1 MTTARRRAAATL
13 ARVYRL
19 GLLVASAPIVL
30 GEYFD
35 TDTGA
40 AYGVDFPTKC
50 RLAARML
57 WNNLRLPTGS
67 SFVEHLV
74 VATQIL
80 QIPVDDG
87 GVVVECGCYLGGST
101 ANLSLVAGLCDRTL
115 VVFDSFEG
123 MPEPDEADRAHVL
136 MQSKQVHTYEAGS
149 WRGSLSAVRDNVAT
163 YGDLEA
169 CEFRKGYF
177 EETLPPFDRPVA
189 LVFLDVGLRRSAETC
204 LEELWPLLRREGY
217 LFTHDVKHMEIS
229 SLFFDQGWW
238 RDHLHRDA
246 PGLVGAGSGVGLH
259 PQRNGFGSL
268 LGYVV
273 KDPALDGFERV
284 EERGA
289 GAYGD
294 ELLGASDGDDASTGE

>member
-1 MTTARRRAAATL
+1 MTETRTRAIATL
-13 ARVYRL
+13 KRVYRL
-19 GLLVASAPIVL
+19 GLLVLSVPIVL

-35 TDTGA
+35 SDTGA
-40 AYGVDFPTKC
+40 AYGVDFGTKC
-50 RLAARML
+50 RLVAQMFR
-57 WNNLRLPTGS
+57 NNLRLPTGS

-74 VATQIL
+74 VAAKIL
-80 QIPVDDG
+80 QIPPG
-87 GVVVECGCYLGGST
+87 EEGVVVECGCYLGGST
-101 ANLSLVAGLCDRTL
+101 ANLSLVTGLCDRKL

-123 MPEPDEADRAHVL
+123 MPEPDERDEAHVL
-136 MQSKQVHTYEAGS
+136 MQSEQVHTYEAGS
-149 WRGSLSAVRDNVAT
+149 WHGSLDDVRRNVAAR
-163 YGDLEA
+163 GDIDA
-169 CEFRKGYF
+169 CEFVEGYF
-177 EETLPPFDRPVA
+177 EETLPAFDRPVA
-189 LVFLDVGLRRSAETC
+189 LVFLDVGLRGSAETC

-229 SLFFDQGWW
+229 SLFFDQAWW
-238 RDHLHRDA
+238 RDHLDRDA

-273 KDPALDGFERV
+273 KDPRLDRFEWV

-294 ELLGASDGDDASTGE
+294 EMLRDE

>member
-1 MTTARRRAAATL
+1 MTETRTRVRATL
-13 ARVYRL
+13 TRAYRL
-19 GLLVASAPIVL
+19 GLLVLSVPIVL

-35 TDTGA
+35 ADTGA
-40 AYGVDFPTKC
+40 AYGVDLGTKC
-50 RLAARML
+50 RLVARMF

-74 VATQIL
+74 VATKIL
-80 QIPVDDG
+80 QLPPDEE

-123 MPEPDEADRAHVL
+123 MPEPDETDEAHVL
-136 MQSKQVHTYEAGS
+136 VQSEQVHTYEAGS
-149 WRGSLSAVRDNVAT
+149 WRGSLDDVRRNVAA
-163 YGDLEA
+163 YGDVDA
-169 CEFRKGYF
+169 CEFVEGYF
-177 EETLPPFDRPVA
+177 EETLPAFDRPVA
-189 LVFLDVGLRRSAETC
+189 LAFLDVGLRRSAETC
-204 LEELWPLLRREGY
+204 LEGLWPLLRREGY

-229 SLFFDQGWW
+229 SLFFDQAWW
-238 RDHLHRDA
+238 RDHLDRDA

-273 KDPALDGFERV
+273 KDPRLDQFERV

-294 ELLGASDGDDASTGE
+294 ELLRDE